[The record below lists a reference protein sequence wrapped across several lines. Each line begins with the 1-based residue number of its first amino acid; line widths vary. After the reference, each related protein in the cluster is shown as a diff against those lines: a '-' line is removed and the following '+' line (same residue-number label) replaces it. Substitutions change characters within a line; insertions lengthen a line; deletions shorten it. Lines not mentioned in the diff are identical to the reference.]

1 MSLTCV
7 TCYLTSQIIP
17 LKTARFL
24 EYHILLGGSRSH
36 NLLATSADCLWILRG
51 TSTQLSE
58 LFSSLCKQVCSPG
71 KTCRVVAGF
80 WHAMLSTGSNSQKAK
95 WSSSR
100 EIYSSQQVVHIVL
113 LQADTSLPGPESVQP
128 CWPNWIY
135 SLWPII
141 HCVNHMIRAT
151 C

>member
-1 MSLTCV
+1 MMSLTCV

-36 NLLATSADCLWILRG
+36 NLLVTSADCLWILRG
-51 TSTQLSE
+51 TSTQPSE
-58 LFSSLCKQVCSPG
+58 LLFSLCKQVCSPG

-100 EIYSSQQVVHIVL
+100 EIYSFPTGCPHSSFAGRHKLAWTRVCAAMLTELDL
-113 LQADTSLPGPESVQP
+113 LTLANNPL
-128 CWPNWIY
+128 C
-135 SLWPII
+135 
-141 HCVNHMIRAT
+141 
-151 C
+151 